1 MEFTFKIGE
10 NIKKAWNLFK
20 NNLNNIIIFV
30 IVIVV
35 YQLAINSILNNFKE
49 DSWIGFFTAIVS
61 WFISSYFSYL
71 WIRATLDM
79 IDGKSF
85 NPFSRESQPTYKKFL
100 SFILT
105 TLVVSWC
112 LLAVVGIVIVPILL
126 LAVVFGIKL
135 FAVTSLIIAI
145 IIAIIISLYF
155 MSRLSPAIY
164 LSVDKDQGS
173 GKNISESW
181 RMTKSIVWNILGKM
195 LLIFL
200 FIIGGLFALGVGIL
214 ITYPL
219 GMILVIL
226 LYREVLN
233 YKSNTEKIIPEI
245 INEVPK
251 PEIKIETETVIRDT
265 EIK

>member
-10 NIKKAWNLFK
+10 NIKKAWSLFK
-20 NNLNNIIIFV
+20 NNLNNMIIFI

-35 YQLAINSILNNFKE
+35 YQLVISSILNNFKE
-49 DSWIGFFTAIVS
+49 DSLIGFFTAIVS

-71 WIRATLDM
+71 WIRSTLDM

-85 NPFSRESQPTYKKFL
+85 NPFSKESQPNYQKFL
-100 SFILT
+100 GFILT
-105 TLVVSWC
+105 TLVVSLC
-112 LLAVVGIVIVPILL
+112 LLGVVGIVMIPLLIGSIVLGL
-126 LAVVFGIKL
+126 KF
-135 FAVTSLIIAI
+135 IIPLV
-145 IIAIIISLYF
+145 IALIIISLYF
-155 MSRLSPAIY
+155 MARLSPAIY
-164 LSVDKDQGS
+164 LSIDKDQGS

-181 RMTKSIVWNILGKM
+181 RMTKGIAWNILGNM

-200 FIIGGLFALGVGIL
+200 FTIAGLLAVVVGIA

-233 YKSNTEKIIPEI
+233 YKSNTEKIIPEVVSEI
-245 INEVPK
+245 PK
-251 PEIKIETETVIRDT
+251 TEIKIETETIMKDA
-265 EIK
+265 EMK